1 MAEPALVIT
10 PATITRRVRVHALTA
25 SYRVSVPLS
34 RTGENQVVLAVSDTT
49 AAALA
54 QIVQLTARDQADE
67 FGELADEFG
76 NGHVDL
82 IYNNLISQA
91 PEIPA
96 PEIPAPVVAGAKVT
110 AEVVDLVRTR
120 RVLIFKKTRRKG
132 YRRLN
137 GHRQSLAKIRVTS
150 ISA

>member
-1 MAEPALVIT
+1 MFAVIKTGGKQYKVAENDVIAVET
-10 PATITRRVRVHALTA
+10 LGVEPGATVEFEPLMVGTA
-25 SYRVSVPLS
+25 DGVKIGV
-34 RTGENQVVLAVSDTT
+34 
-49 AAALA
+49 
-54 QIVQLTARDQADE
+54 
-67 FGELADEFG
+67 
-76 NGHVDL
+76 
-82 IYNNLISQA
+82 
-91 PEIPA
+91 
-96 PEIPAPVVAGAKVT
+96 PVVAGAKVT